1 MQAKQEL
8 PVKCTGMPKH
18 GRCLGAGDEGRVFLL
33 DNGKT
38 MKQMVL
44 NKASLHEVR
53 AHTAVY
59 QGIRTKTPCVTPLFE
74 RWRCDERHMDP
85 CSVAKNTKRRV
96 KQGVVYA
103 IMEKAKHGDLAQ
115 FIESFRSDPHF
126 PEYMRSILFQILHAL
141 HVAQH
146 EVKMTHWDLHTE
158 NILVTHT
165 DETHRVVR
173 IGGTEWRVPT
183 HGFCP
188 MLYDFGFAYVGK
200 PPPGQPG
207 PPGARRTPIERIWTR
222 SVLKVLGV
230 DPFRPF
236 ITGYDQ
242 TVLGAYLHFLLS
254 EHTMRS
260 SCANLRHLLKFLK
273 KGISAAPIMKAALH
287 HESLRPH
294 GVTADELDRVTP
306 GGALSHAF
314 FQPYVVRATASA
326 TKGTTANVKK
336 TKAKATVKATATVKK
351 TKKTTPVKTKAQTT
365 EKMHAKQKKRPMT
378 TRERHR
384 GHRYN
389 LRSRTTRTKVPR

>member
-59 QGIRTKTPCVTPLFE
+59 QGIRKKTPCVTPLFE

-85 CSVAKNTKRRV
+85 CGVAKNTKRRV

-115 FIESFRSDPHF
+115 FVESFRSDPHF

-158 NILVTHT
+158 NILVTRT

-183 HGFCP
+183 HGFRP
-188 MLYDFGFAYVGK
+188 MLYDFGFAYIGK

-207 PPGARRTPIERIWTR
+207 PRGARRTPIERVWTR
-222 SVLKVLGV
+222 NVRKVLGV

-254 EHTMRS
+254 EHTTRS

-273 KGISAAPIMKAALH
+273 KGISAAPIMTAALH

-314 FQPYVVRATASA
+314 FQPYVMRATAKGIASA
-326 TKGTTANVKK
+326 VP
-336 TKAKATVKATATVKK
+336 AKATTTAKK
-351 TKKTTPVKTKAQTT
+351 NTPVKTKATTT
-365 EKMHAKQKKRPMT
+365 ERGRAAKQKRRLMT

-389 LRSRTTRTKVPR
+389 LRSRTTRTKAPL